1 MKRKLLAQRPSPA
14 MAVAFIAL
22 CVGVTGGA
30 FAAATIDGGDIE
42 NGSITKKDLHKNSV
56 NAKKVENKTLKANDF
71 APGELKAGVQGIQG
85 LQGPKGD
92 KGAPGEDGTDG
103 ADGADATA
111 LWAVI
116 GDDGTTARGSHV
128 TSSAKNNEGFYT
140 VTFDRDVSGCAY
152 VPAIGGTAD
161 SVPKALIGAA
171 RHPSNVNAVNI
182 DTFAYD
188 TGPFQ
193 SNSFHLAVFC

>member
-56 NAKKVENKTLKANDF
+56 NSKKVENKTLKANDF
-71 APGELKAGVQGIQG
+71 APGELKDGVQGIQG
-85 LQGPKGD
+85 LEGPKGD
-92 KGAPGEDGTDG
+92 KGAPGADGVDG

-111 LWAVI
+111 LWAVVN
-116 GDDGTTARGSHV
+116 GSTGTVFRGSHV
-128 TSSAKNNEGFYT
+128 ISSTRNGQGSYT
-140 VTFDRDVSGCAY
+140 VKFDQNVATCAFLATIGGNDL
-152 VPAIGGTAD
+152 VLPKGAIGTARTPSEED
-161 SVPKALIGAA
+161 SVNVAVFDAA
-171 RHPSNVNAVNI
+171 
-182 DTFAYD
+182 
-188 TGPFQ
+188 GFQ
-193 SNSFHLAVFC
+193 DGDFTVAVFC

>member
-1 MKRKLLAQRPSPA
+1 MLV
-14 MAVAFIAL
+14 AVVAL
-22 CVGVTGGA
+22 VSSLTGVAVG
-30 FAAATIDGGDIE
+30 ATLIDSSDIKD
-42 NGSITKKDLHKNSV
+42 GSITKKDLHKNAV
-56 NAKKVENKTLKANDF
+56 NTKKVENKTLKANDF
-71 APGELKAGVQGIQG
+71 APGELKDGVQGIEG

-92 KGAPGEDGTDG
+92 KGAPGADG

-128 TSSAKNNEGFYT
+128 TSSTRNNDGFYT
-140 VTFDRDVSGCAY
+140 VTFDRDVSGCAF
-152 VPAIGGTAD
+152 VPAIGGTDD

-171 RHPSNVNAVNI
+171 RTPSNANAVNI
-182 DTFAYD
+182 DTFAFD
-188 TGPFQ
+188 TGLFQ

>member
-14 MAVAFIAL
+14 MVVALVAL
-22 CVGVTGGA
+22 VFSLTGGA
-30 FAAATIDGGDIE
+30 VAATLIDGGDIE
-42 NGSITKKDLHKNSV
+42 NGSITKEDLHKNSV
-56 NAKKVENKTLKANDF
+56 NGKKVQNKTLKADDF
-71 APGELKAGVQGIQG
+71 AAGELKEGVQGIPG
-85 LQGPKGD
+85 LHGD
-92 KGAPGEDGTDG
+92 KGEPGEDGTDG

-116 GDDGTTARGSHV
+116 RDDGTTARGSHV
-128 TSSAKNNEGFYT
+128 TSSARNSEGFYT

-152 VPAIGGTAD
+152 VPAIGGPDD

-188 TGPFQ
+188 TGGFQ